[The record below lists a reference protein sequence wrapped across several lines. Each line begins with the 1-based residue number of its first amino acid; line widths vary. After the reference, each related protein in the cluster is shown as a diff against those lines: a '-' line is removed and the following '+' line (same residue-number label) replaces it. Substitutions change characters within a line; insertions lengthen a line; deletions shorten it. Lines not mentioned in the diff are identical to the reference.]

1 MNKSV
6 CVIFLLLCSQLV
18 AIAPVQ
24 AQTPTAAVSLTC
36 NPSIEADMFLHN
48 VTQTVNI
55 TCVVG
60 NPTAY
65 IEKISIMVSSSN
77 STNNGNESEYT
88 THNVNASIYVG
99 ANQEIT
105 IRLEVDIIIPMT
117 KTIAISATVQ
127 EMNGVP
133 PFNQA
138 DSTNTIDAS
147 FISQFGD
154 GCATYGNP
162 TFGNED
168 MLMNVSWIDDN
179 GEPRNENITLQL
191 DYSAAPIH
199 SNNFRI
205 LSALGCYDNV
215 SFHRVI
221 NNFMIQG
228 GDFTNG
234 DGTGG
239 HAGAWYGYCNGVHQ
253 GNATECNINSWTIP
267 NEANNGLN
275 HTSGALSMARTAAA
289 HTGGSQFFIV
299 PSDSNPSHLDGAYT
313 VFGYVTDGLEYID
326 SISDVPTETGD
337 RPIHNVTIE
346 YIIPIVIVDSDGDGI
361 ADEDDAFP
369 QDANESSDSDGDG
382 VGDNS
387 DTFPQDSN
395 ETNDDDGD
403 GVGNNSDAFPQ
414 DANETHD
421 DDGDGVGNN
430 SDAFPQDENETIDS
444 DGDGVGDNSDFKP
457 NDPSISTPII
467 VSDKSAN
474 FLAGAIIFLALAVIF
489 VRRKQ
494 PPQVIESQSAFVS
507 DESIWND

>member
-1 MNKSV
+1 
-6 CVIFLLLCSQLV
+6 
-18 AIAPVQ
+18 
-24 AQTPTAAVSLTC
+24 
-36 NPSIEADMFLHN
+36 MFLDN
-48 VTQTVNI
+48 IAQTVNVKC
-55 TCVVG
+55 TAE

-65 IEKISIMVSSSN
+65 IEKVSIIVTSD
-77 STNNGNESEYT
+77 YP
-88 THNVNASIYVG
+88 THNVIGNSNIG
-99 ANQEIT
+99 ANQEI
-105 IRLEVDIIIPMT
+105 IFEFEADIIFPIT
-117 KTIAISATVQ
+117 KSITISVIVQ
-127 EMNGVP
+127 EMNDMTFFIQASATVIIDGESTMP
-133 PFNQA
+133 P
-138 DSTNTIDAS
+138 
-147 FISQFGD
+147 QFGD
-154 GCATYGNP
+154 GCATYGTP
-162 TFGNED
+162 TFGDED
-168 MLMNVSWIDDN
+168 LLMNVSWIDNN
-179 GEPRNENITLQL
+179 GEHRTENITLQL
-191 DYSAAPIH
+191 DYLAAPLH

-221 NNFMIQG
+221 NNFMIQS

-267 NEANNGLN
+267 DEANNGLN
-275 HTSGALSMARTAAA
+275 HASGALSMAKTSAA

-299 PSDSNPSHLDGAYT
+299 PSDSNPSHLDGVHT
-313 VFGYVTDGLEYID
+313 VFGYVTDGLEHID
-326 SISDVPTETGD
+326 SISDVPTEAGD

-369 QDANESSDSDGDG
+369 QDANETSDTDGDG
-382 VGDNS
+382 VGD
-387 DTFPQDSN
+387 
-395 ETNDDDGD
+395 
-403 GVGNNSDAFPQ
+403 NSDAFPQ

-430 SDAFPQDENETIDS
+430 SDAFPQDANETIDS

-457 NDPSISTPII
+457 NDPSISTPLI

-474 FLAGAIIFLALAVIF
+474 YLAGAIIFLALAVIF

-494 PPQVIESQSAFVS
+494 PPQANDSQSTFVS

>member
-18 AIAPVQ
+18 VIAPVQ

-48 VTQTVNI
+48 VTQTANI

-65 IEKISIMVSSSN
+65 IEKISMTVTSSGIATYGYPGSF
-77 STNNGNESEYT
+77 E
-88 THNVNASIYVG
+88 VG

-105 IRLEVDIIIPMT
+105 IGVKANITLPSEH
-117 KTIAISATVQ
+117 TITISVTVQ

-138 DSTNTIDAS
+138 DSTNTIDTS

-162 TFGNED
+162 TFGDED

-191 DYSAAPIH
+191 DYLAAPIH

-253 GNATECNINSWTIP
+253 GNATECSINSWTIP
-267 NEANNGLN
+267 DEASNGLL
-275 HTSGALSMARTAAA
+275 HTAGALSMAKTSAA

-299 PSDSNPSHLDGAYT
+299 PSDSNPSHLDGVHT
-313 VFGYVTDGLEYID
+313 VFGYVTEGLEYID
-326 SISDVPTETGD
+326 SISDVPTEAGD
-337 RPIHNVTIE
+337 KPIHNVTIE
-346 YIIPIVIVDSDGDGI
+346 YIIPIVIVDGDGDGI

-387 DTFPQDSN
+387 DAFPQDSN

>member
-1 MNKSV
+1 
-6 CVIFLLLCSQLV
+6 
-18 AIAPVQ
+18 
-24 AQTPTAAVSLTC
+24 
-36 NPSIEADMFLHN
+36 MFLHN

-65 IEKISIMVSSSN
+65 IEKISMTVTSSGIATYGYPGSF
-77 STNNGNESEYT
+77 E
-88 THNVNASIYVG
+88 VG

-105 IRLEVDIIIPMT
+105 IGFKANITLPSEH
-117 KTIAISATVQ
+117 TITISVTVQ

-138 DSTNTIDAS
+138 DSTNTIDTS

-162 TFGNED
+162 TFGDED
-168 MLMNVSWIDDN
+168 MLMNVSWIDNN
-179 GEPRNENITLQL
+179 GEPRIENITLQL
-191 DYSAAPIH
+191 DYLAAPLH

-221 NNFMIQG
+221 NNFMIQS

-253 GNATECNINSWTIP
+253 GNATECNIDSWSIP
-267 NEANNGLN
+267 DEANNGLN
-275 HTSGALSMARTAAA
+275 HTSGALSMAKTSAA

-299 PSDSNPSHLDGAYT
+299 PSDSNPSHLNGVHT
-313 VFGYVTDGLEYID
+313 VFGYVTDGLEHID
-326 SISDVPTETGD
+326 SISDVPTGAQDVPT
-337 RPIHNVTIE
+337 NAVTIE
-346 YIIPIVIVDSDGDGI
+346 YIIPIVIVDSDGDGV

-387 DTFPQDSN
+387 DAFPQDSN

>member
-1 MNKSV
+1 MNKSI
-6 CVIFLLLCSQLV
+6 CVIFLLLCSQIV
-18 AIAPVQ
+18 VIALVQ
-24 AQTPTAAVSLTC
+24 AQTPTPTAAVSLTC
-36 NPSIEADMFLHN
+36 LDVPEVDIFLN
-48 VTQTVNI
+48 VTQTANI
-55 TCVVG
+55 TCTAE
-60 NPTAY
+60 NPTSWVEKVAVSVTTSGY
-65 IEKISIMVSSSN
+65 ITRNV
-77 STNNGNESEYT
+77 TESFE
-88 THNVNASIYVG
+88 IG
-99 ANQEIT
+99 AGSET
-105 IRLEVDIIIPMT
+105 IFEFEVDIIFPMT
-117 KTIAISATVQ
+117 GAITVSVTVQ
-127 EMNGVP
+127 EINGLP
-133 PFNQA
+133 PINQA
-138 DSTNTIDAS
+138 DSTNTLDRENVK
-147 FISQFGD
+147 QFGD

-162 TFGNED
+162 TFGDED
-168 MLMNVSWIDDN
+168 MLINVSWIDDN

-228 GDFTNG
+228 GDFSNG

-474 FLAGAIIFLALAVIF
+474 FLTGAIIFLALAVIF